1 MPSIRVTVASNA
13 KQSQKAPLIIP
24 ASTPHNPLSPSS
36 SRTLVI
42 KTAQSKLRLKKANRI
57 FVAGGKELTTEE
69 DWKAAL
75 KDDVV
80 LLVSTG
86 EDYVGTRNDESTA
99 ADGHQPSTQANPDCP
114 IEILAN
120 KAFIDDLS
128 IKQLETTART
138 LPGIIHA
145 VAQPDLHPGTK
156 FPIGAVFVSKGWIHP
171 PLIGG
176 DIGCGMAWYKTTLT
190 RSNVEGDKGR
200 KIAEKLRGLEGSW
213 RTQRDREIWLR
224 DSDDSNKSSSAGE
237 QWDASLGTIG
247 AGNHF
252 AEIQVVEQST
262 HRDDSTLPQHRL
274 FEGEVVLLV
283 HSGSRGYGGD
293 ILKRYTTDGRTS
305 IHEDEPAAKCYLEE
319 HDRACNWASH
329 NRDLIALRF
338 LSCLEPGDEAWDL
351 GRNISAD
358 TISPSEREAQLQ
370 AAKAA
375 IQSRKVVDI
384 WHNNVSTTLWPP
396 LPPSSPSHPRSQ
408 TPQQQKVLI
417 HRKGAAPTLHPSTSL
432 PLSILPLPGS
442 RATPTLILH
451 PVFPPSTSY
460 GLTNA
465 LSLAHGAG
473 RAMSRAKAAGYVEG
487 KYKGRGEDLLRGD
500 FVGKISRGGGGGG
513 QGEEDGEREDGE
525 GRDVNGGTWVICED
539 RQLVWE
545 EAGEA
550 YKDVW
555 AVGEDLVRGGV
566 AERWGWCRGRVSYKV
581 RRE

>member
-1 MPSIRVTVASNA
+1 MPATRVTVASNA
-13 KQSQKAPLIIP
+13 KQSQKAPLLI
-24 ASTPHNPLSPSS
+24 PSS
-36 SRTLVI
+36 TSFDPTSPVSARSLVI
-42 KTAQSKLRLKKANRI
+42 KTAQSKLRLKKASRI
-57 FVAGGKELTTEE
+57 FVSGGKELTTEN

-75 KDDVV
+75 KDDVW
-80 LLVSTG
+80 LLVSAG
-86 EDYVGTRNDESTA
+86 EDYVGSRNDEKLDPRNGNAPA
-99 ADGHQPSTQANPDCP
+99 AETNADCP
-114 IEILAN
+114 IEILAE

-156 FPIGAVFVSKGWIHP
+156 FPIGAVFVSKRWIHP

-200 KIAEKLRGLEGSW
+200 KIAEKLRGLEGPW
-213 RTQRDREIWLR
+213 RTQQDREVWLR
-224 DSDDSNKSSSAGE
+224 DDGSSASYSAGE
-237 QWDASLGTIG
+237 EWDTSLGTIG

-252 AEIQVVEQST
+252 AEIQVVEESSQQDEST
-262 HRDDSTLPQHRL
+262 DPQHQL
-274 FEGEVVLLV
+274 HEGEVVLLV

-293 ILKRYTTDGRTS
+293 ILKRYTADGKTS
-305 IHEDEPAAKCYLEE
+305 IQEDEPLAAQYLTE
-319 HDRACNWASH
+319 HDLACNWASR

-338 LSCLEPGDEAWDL
+338 LACLEPSDETWEL
-351 GRNISAD
+351 GTN
-358 TISPSEREAQLQ
+358 TTSPSTTSEPLLLLQ
-370 AAKAA
+370 TRSS

-384 WHNNVSTTLWPP
+384 WHNNVSRTPWPP
-396 LPPSSPSHPRSQ
+396 SPSPSQ
-408 TPQQQKVLI
+408 TKVYI
-417 HRKGAAPTLHPSTSL
+417 HRKGAAPTLNPHTNL

-451 PVFPPSTSY
+451 PTFPSSTAF

-487 KYKGRGEDLLRGD
+487 KYKGRFEDLLRGD
-500 FVGKISRGGGGGG
+500 FGGRDSRGGGRRVGAGAGGAGGG
-513 QGEEDGEREDGE
+513 SIGGEKEDIH
-525 GRDVNGGTWVICED
+525 GGTWVVCED
-539 RQLVWE
+539 KQLVWE

-555 AVGEDLVRGGV
+555 AVGEDLVRKGV

>member
-1 MPSIRVTVASNA
+1 MPATRVTVASNA
-13 KQSQKAPLIIP
+13 KQSQKAPL
-24 ASTPHNPLSPSS
+24 LVPSS
-36 SRTLVI
+36 TSFDPTSHVSARSLVI
-42 KTAQSKLRLKKANRI
+42 KTAQSKLRLKKASRVFI
-57 FVAGGKELTTEE
+57 SGGKELTTDD

-75 KDDVV
+75 KDDVL
-80 LLVSTG
+80 LLVSAG
-86 EDYVGTRNDESTA
+86 EDYVGSRSDENSNPQSGNAPA
-99 ADGHQPSTQANPDCP
+99 AETNLDCP
-114 IEILAN
+114 IEILAE

-138 LPGIIHA
+138 LPGIVHA

-200 KIAEKLRGLEGSW
+200 KIAEKLRGLEGPW
-213 RTQRDREIWLR
+213 RTQQDREVWLQ
-224 DSDDSNKSSSAGE
+224 DDAGCASYSAGE
-237 QWDASLGTIG
+237 EWDASLGTIG

-252 AEIQVVEQST
+252 AEIQVVEESSQQ
-262 HRDDSTLPQHRL
+262 DDSTDSQHQL
-274 FEGEVVLLV
+274 HEGEVVLLV

-293 ILKRYTTDGRTS
+293 ILKRYTADGKTS
-305 IHEDEPAAKCYLEE
+305 IQEDEPLAAQYLAE
-319 HDRACNWASH
+319 HDLACNWASR

-338 LSCLEPGDEAWDL
+338 LACLEPSDETWEPGTNAP
-351 GRNISAD
+351 
-358 TISPSEREAQLQ
+358 SPTPTPRYMAQQRLP
-370 AAKAA
+370 
-375 IQSRKVVDI
+375 
-384 WHNNVSTTLWPP
+384 HP
-396 LPPSSPSHPRSQ
+396 LAPSPTPSP
-408 TPQQQKVLI
+408 TPQSTVYI
-417 HRKGAAPTLHPSTSL
+417 HRKGAAPTTNPHTNHPL
-432 PLSILPLPGS
+432 PILPLPGS

-451 PVFPPSTSY
+451 PTFPPSTSF

-487 KYKGRGEDLLRGD
+487 KYKGRAEDLLRGD
-500 FVGKISRGGGGGG
+500 FVGRRGGSINGDGGK
-513 QGEEDGEREDGE
+513 GE
-525 GRDVNGGTWVICED
+525 GGEDIHGGTWVVCED
-539 RQLVWE
+539 KQLVWE

-555 AVGEDLVRGGV
+555 AVGEDLVRREV